1 VARLVAGH
9 DREVACEREL
19 EQAEFDAIDDEGRRH
34 RVSLGNPPHQLG
46 AVAAFLKLAARRG
59 NTDFSAETIS
69 AAMTGSGY
77 SVELSAALLAELK
90 AAGHYDDILAEAAAA
105 GPAE

>member
-1 VARLVAGH
+1 
-9 DREVACEREL
+9 
-19 EQAEFDAIDDEGRRH
+19 
-34 RVSLGNPPHQLG
+34 
-46 AVAAFLKLAARRG
+46 
-59 NTDFSAETIS
+59 
-69 AAMTGSGY
+69 MTGSGY